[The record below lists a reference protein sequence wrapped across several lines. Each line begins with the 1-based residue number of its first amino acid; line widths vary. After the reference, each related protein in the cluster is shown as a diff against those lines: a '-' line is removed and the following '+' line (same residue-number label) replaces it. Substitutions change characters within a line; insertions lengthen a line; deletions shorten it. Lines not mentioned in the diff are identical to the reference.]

1 MSLRCH
7 FFSFSLAISTM
18 LAVSWS
24 RPARADN
31 PIIQTNYTADP
42 APLVHD
48 DTVYLYTSHD
58 EDSATG
64 FTMYNW
70 MLYSS
75 TDLVNWTD
83 HGMIGGVKDPYK
95 TFKWADGNNAWAP
108 QVVFRNDHFYLY
120 APFPKGGHM
129 VIGVAVA
136 DHPEGPFVDAIG
148 GPLINNPN
156 SSNDID
162 PTAFIDSDGQAY
174 LYWGHQPSV
183 FYVKLNEDMISYAG
197 DIVQVT
203 RPQTYEE
210 GPWFYKRNSL
220 YYLAFAST
228 CCPEGIGYATSSAAT
243 GPWTFKGSIMDG
255 ASQSSGNHPGI
266 IDFKGGSYVFGF
278 DYAVQLKREGMRL
291 GERRSV
297 CLQQFE
303 YGADGSIP
311 KLPFWKDEG
320 VSQLGTLNPYTQ
332 IEAETIAWAWDVKTE
347 PCSEGGMDVTAIQK
361 GDYIKVKGV
370 DFGTGA
376 ESLDVRVAATQA
388 GGSIEAHLDSLTGKL
403 VATCDVPSTGGA
415 QTWATRS
422 CDVSGASGVHDLFLA
437 FNGGSGDLFKFN
449 WWQFR
454 AASSMSGGVG
464 GASGGG
470 AGGNGAAGSSAAG
483 TSAIGGAG
491 ANGQGTAGGSVGAA
505 GASAGGRSNGGDGGA
520 LHAGGVTGSGGAG
533 GSPAGQ
539 SGGGATGSSASGSGG
554 IAAGGRFA
562 FAGGAGQAGAGA
574 ASGGSASGA
583 TNDSGGCGCSVPKRD
598 GRLHGTLAALFA
610 LIALR
615 RFRRRATPGFR
626 RSFGALRES

>member
-1 MSLRCH
+1 MVRRSQRR
-7 FFSFSLAISTM
+7 S
-18 LAVSWS
+18 LAVSTVVAVALALAWA
-24 RPARADN
+24 RPALADN

-58 EDSATG
+58 EDNATG

-95 TFKWADGNNAWAP
+95 TFKWSDGNNAWAP

-120 APFPKGGHM
+120 APFPKSGHM

-136 DHPEGPFVDAIG
+136 DRPEGPFVDALG
-148 GPLINNPN
+148 GPLVNNPN

-162 PTAFIDSDGQAY
+162 PTAFIDEDGQAY

-183 FYVKLNEDMISYAG
+183 FYVKLNEDMISYSG
-197 DIVQVT
+197 SIVQVT

-210 GPWFYKRNSL
+210 GPWFYRRNNL

-266 IDFKGGSYVFGF
+266 IDYKGGSYVFGF
-278 DYAVQLKREGMRL
+278 DYAVQLTREGQRL

-311 KLPFWKDEG
+311 KLPFWKDAG
-320 VSQLGTLNPYTQ
+320 VDQLGTLNPYAQT
-332 IEAETIAWAWDVKTE
+332 EAETIAWAWDVKTE
-347 PCSEGGMDVTAIQK
+347 PCNEGGMDVTAIQK
-361 GDYIKVKGV
+361 GDYVKVKGV
-370 DFGTGA
+370 DFGAGA
-376 ESLDVRVAATQA
+376 ATLDVRAAATQA

-403 VATCDVPSTGGA
+403 VATCSVPNTGGA
-415 QTWATRS
+415 QTWATQT
-422 CDVSGASGVHDLFLA
+422 CDVTDATGVHDLFFV
-437 FNGGSGDLFKFN
+437 FNGGSGSLFNFN
-449 WWQFR
+449 WWRFH

-470 AGGNGAAGSSAAG
+470 APS
-483 TSAIGGAG
+483 
-491 ANGQGTAGGSVGAA
+491 A
-505 GASAGGRSNGGDGGA
+505 GASAGG
-520 LHAGGVTGSGGAG
+520 
-533 GSPAGQ
+533 
-539 SGGGATGSSASGSGG
+539 ASGSGANG
-554 IAAGGRFA
+554 GTNGEGTAGATVGASGAPAGGRSGGSSV
-562 FAGGAGQAGAGA
+562 GGAPGAGAGA
-574 ASGGSASGA
+574 GARGGINGGPAAGRSGAGGPASGTSAVGGSAAAGAPVGTPGAAGRAAPSGGSTSGA
-583 TNDSGGCGCSVPKRD
+583 ANESGGGCGCSVPRRD
-598 GRLHGTLAALFA
+598 SRLNGAIAAAFGIVA
-610 LIALR
+610 VR
-615 RFRRRATPGFR
+615 RVRRRR
-626 RSFGALRES
+626 RERPTRR